1 MQAKTYNSE
10 QHAYILYDTRKK
22 FVPDTRKSSGLSAE
36 TAEAV
41 APEQYKKHLHNYYIL
56 NTIRT
61 NETNNFYKRQQ
72 ASNEIDAC
80 DKKLK
85 FWERYLSVPETI
97 DINRRTQAEIAKQLP
112 HYENH
117 NGKRVFITKL

>member
-36 TAEAV
+36 TAEAI
-41 APEQYKKHLHNYYIL
+41 APEQYAKHLRNYYTL
-56 NTIRT
+56 NTIRA
-61 NETNNFYKRQQ
+61 NESGNFYKRQQ

-80 DKKLK
+80 NKKLK
-85 FWERYLSVPETI
+85 FWERYLTVPERI
-97 DINRRTQAEIAKQLP
+97 EINRCTQTEMAKHLP